1 MSRPEQ
7 IVLMSVM
14 KLSGSHTFRE
24 FARASHGLRFV
35 VLSLHVCM
43 FACENYVCEFSR
55 VLLEASGGVTTVM
68 LRTGRNDHTTLTAP
82 HPVRSAKLSTVGP
95 G

>member
-24 FARASHGLRFV
+24 FARASHGFRFV

-43 FACENYVCEFSR
+43 RELFLRVFASVIGGISGCNYGYAVEW
-55 VLLEASGGVTTVM
+55 
-68 LRTGRNDHTTLTAP
+68 
-82 HPVRSAKLSTVGP
+82 
-95 G
+95 